1 MVSLNASWQNGSN
14 TFTLTSGGFALHN
27 FNPLLSEV
35 LQKKKKSSKMPSE
48 MRGLQGEMQAAG
60 GNAILSFSAQQDK

>member
-35 LQKKKKSSKMPSE
+35 LKKKKEFKNAFRDE
-48 MRGLQGEMQAAG
+48 GAAG